1 MMEYI
6 RVYQEERTDQGW
18 AVVNLQTQSVEFF
31 CTDQRTAINQAL
43 ELNDLVN
50 YGQ

>member
-1 MMEYI
+1 MEYV
-6 RVYQEERTDQGW
+6 RLYQEERTDQGW

-31 CTDQRTAINQAL
+31 CTDQTTAINQAL
-43 ELNDLVN
+43 TLNDIVN